1 MSVREADGE
10 WKEELLQLIGARGI
24 VVSYPPLIREKN
36 PTTFKTTGTPCTM

>member
-24 VVSYPPLIREKN
+24 VVSL
-36 PTTFKTTGTPCTM
+36 PTSD

>member
-24 VVSYPPLIREKN
+24 VVSYPPLIREK
-36 PTTFKTTGTPCTM
+36 KTHHF

>member
-24 VVSYPPLIREKN
+24 VVSYPPLIIKN